1 MLQLKHSSCAANPD
15 AKGDDLNSR
24 NIIKKFP
31 WNIENLYIKTNSLIL
46 SPHLPFYSPVSKYA
60 CTKNWQ
66 LKIQQSK
73 RQADWKKKSV
83 SSLKASLLPFSY
95 SVYDLAHYHEDP
107 DPIYKHFCRNGSF
120 WSSIMAAS

>member
-1 MLQLKHSSCAANPD
+1 MLQLKHSSCAAHPDSSNALD

-24 NIIKKFP
+24 DIIKKFP

-66 LKIQQSK
+66 LKI
-73 RQADWKKKSV
+73 
-83 SSLKASLLPFSY
+83 
-95 SVYDLAHYHEDP
+95 H
-107 DPIYKHFCRNGSF
+107 
-120 WSSIMAAS
+120 